1 MLNQDLL
8 DFYNLFARTNEILLD
23 VLKQLKRI
31 ADTVDTDDIDSDDKE
46 GGETNIEP
54 AV

>member
-1 MLNQDLL
+1 MLNQDSIL

-31 ADTVDTDDIDSDDKE
+31 ADTIDTDDIVEDDKK
-46 GGETNIEP
+46 
-54 AV
+54 